1 VKGAAEGPFERLP
14 FPALFAGLGIAV
26 AGFAGLDRRASALT
40 PPV

>member
-1 VKGAAEGPFERLP
+1 VKGAAERPFERLP
-14 FPALFAGLGIAV
+14 FPALFGLGIAV